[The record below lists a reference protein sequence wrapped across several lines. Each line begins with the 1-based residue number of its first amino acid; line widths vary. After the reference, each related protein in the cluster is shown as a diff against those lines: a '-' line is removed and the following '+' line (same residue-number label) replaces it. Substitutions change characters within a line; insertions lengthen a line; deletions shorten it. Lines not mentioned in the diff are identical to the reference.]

1 MTFLPH
7 ELLLMV
13 AVEAL
18 GHGHHWDIELHTPRR
33 DRRVAMTACVAI
45 PVAPSWNLP
54 ALPIEHIRRT
64 LKMIGFLKHVYIAL
78 HVRQRRLACA

>member
-13 AVEAL
+13 AVDAL

-33 DRRVAMTACVAI
+33 ARRVAMTACHSPTQALGASGIVGTS
-45 PVAPSWNLP
+45 VVLRP
-54 ALPIEHIRRT
+54 ALVP
-64 LKMIGFLKHVYIAL
+64 K
-78 HVRQRRLACA
+78 VRRRLFPCH